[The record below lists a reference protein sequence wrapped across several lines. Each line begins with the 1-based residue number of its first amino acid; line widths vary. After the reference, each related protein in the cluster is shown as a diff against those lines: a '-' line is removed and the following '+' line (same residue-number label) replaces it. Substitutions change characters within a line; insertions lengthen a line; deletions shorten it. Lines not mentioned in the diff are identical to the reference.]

1 MRIIGLAAP
10 PDISDPLRDLE
21 RQFDGQIVALG
32 KEISGRGGDS
42 PVEVKRADV
51 EKVQK
56 LYKESTSTL
65 AKWVATLSSSL
76 PVAELVPPNPTSYPR
91 SESKWN
97 VQEKA
102 KRACQN
108 RGGPTLAQG
117 WGALMVT
124 GTVKNPCGDANDVVF
139 FYQ

>member
-1 MRIIGLAAP
+1 M
-10 PDISDPLRDLE
+10 D
-21 RQFDGQIVALG
+21 
-32 KEISGRGGDS
+32 
-42 PVEVKRADV
+42 ADAEPFFAV
-51 EKVQK
+51 P
-56 LYKESTSTL
+56 Y
-65 AKWVATLSSSL
+65 SSL
-76 PVAELVPPNPTSYPR
+76 RSPLSQLVAPNPTSYPR